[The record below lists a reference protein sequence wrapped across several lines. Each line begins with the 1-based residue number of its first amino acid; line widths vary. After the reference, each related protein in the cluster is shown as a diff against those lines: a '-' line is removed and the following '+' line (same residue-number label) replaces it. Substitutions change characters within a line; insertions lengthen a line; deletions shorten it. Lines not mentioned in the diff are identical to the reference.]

1 MTKDLFLQMPDD
13 QCFDMCFPGLV
24 SGEVDAETAKFS
36 IDHMPYRL
44 TFKDISG
51 YYDNCHY
58 CGESRCNDCMVP
70 YD

>member
-1 MTKDLFLQMPDD
+1 
-13 QCFDMCFPGLV
+13 MCFPGLV

-51 YYDNCHY
+51 YYDECHY